1 MFTNRNKTVDPFEI
15 HWELRRHFEN
25 IPQKVSMTM
34 VKLLDTNGDGSI
46 DKQEFANFMQIMDVI
61 KQDSDIYKLI
71 FKALDH
77 NKTGEIFCSELKE
90 VLLKLN
96 IIENL
101 GSFGVTIKEHEF
113 QKLLLPYT
121 GQLLGTESIVALTRM
136 EVKIIYI
143 INLIYYQ
150 VLIKCNIF
158 SNLLLINEILI
169 NSVSNL
175 NFRIDSR
182 IALKA
187 QQLISRMLTYI
198 LVQYYIIIR
207 IVPCVLDLDS
217 YLIIQQITSKPYYL
231 TAFERT
237 CDLCQYQLSIYGQYK
252 NKFPKQYNRTL
263 ISYNFVFHFVIQKWK
278 AVGYDDQQVYQYQR
292 LPYHIKAQQIVS

>member
-71 FKALDH
+71 FKALDRD
-77 NKTGEIFCSELKE
+77 KTGEIFCSELKE

-121 GQLLGTESIVALTRM
+121 GQLLGTESLPFVEFDSKEPDNIVILGNNNSSGNILRKTN
-136 EVKIIYI
+136 VKS
-143 INLIYYQ
+143 Q
-150 VLIKCNIF
+150 
-158 SNLLLINEILI
+158 
-169 NSVSNL
+169 
-175 NFRIDSR
+175 
-182 IALKA
+182 
-187 QQLISRMLTYI
+187 
-198 LVQYYIIIR
+198 
-207 IVPCVLDLDS
+207 
-217 YLIIQQITSKPYYL
+217 
-231 TAFERT
+231 
-237 CDLCQYQLSIYGQYK
+237 
-252 NKFPKQYNRTL
+252 
-263 ISYNFVFHFVIQKWK
+263 
-278 AVGYDDQQVYQYQR
+278 
-292 LPYHIKAQQIVS
+292 